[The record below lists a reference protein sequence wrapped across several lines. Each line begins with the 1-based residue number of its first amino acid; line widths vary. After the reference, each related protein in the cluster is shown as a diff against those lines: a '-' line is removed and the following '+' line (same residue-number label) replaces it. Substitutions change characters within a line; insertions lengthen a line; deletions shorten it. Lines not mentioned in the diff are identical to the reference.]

1 MAIFNF
7 SRAWRRCERTVA
19 GSSPRRS
26 PISSVSHNKLALRDF
41 LTWAMNNG
49 HMPKLSPPPIQRRQG
64 DSSMTQHKRLTL
76 LRKIPTPV
84 PEPFAGLLLAA
95 ASQRQNMST
104 ATNPSSRY
112 LFPGR
117 RAGQPIN
124 PYTLYPAMRELG
136 IPTQTARTSAIRQLV
151 LQAPAPVI
159 AHALGYH
166 PTTAHKHAA
175 DAGGTWIRYAPGNHE
190 RSQPRSRAENTDD
203 LSAGL
208 PPAPH
213 PCLMHHRT
221 RVMHSAA
228 IRSSSLER
236 SKLAHNTRDAP
247 TDKGAR
253 SQINGSSLAAASIS
267 TRSPGPMPC
276 ICATPTATAPYRA

>member
-26 PISSVSHNKLALRDF
+26 PSSSVSHNKLALRDF

-104 ATNPSSRY
+104 ATTPSLRY

-136 IPTQTARTSAIRQLV
+136 IPTQTARTSPL
-151 LQAPAPVI
+151 P
-159 AHALGYH
+159 
-166 PTTAHKHAA
+166 
-175 DAGGTWIRYAPGNHE
+175 DASQDPSDAF
-190 RSQPRSRAENTDD
+190 RSDPLIQPRAVQVGAQHQRRTDRQGREEPDQRFLTGRRVDQHPVTGTDAVHLRDPDRDRAVP
-203 LSAGL
+203 GVG
-208 PPAPH
+208 APID
-213 PCLMHHRT
+213 R
-221 RVMHSAA
+221 RRGV
-228 IRSSSLER
+228 
-236 SKLAHNTRDAP
+236 
-247 TDKGAR
+247 
-253 SQINGSSLAAASIS
+253 
-267 TRSPGPMPC
+267 
-276 ICATPTATAPYRA
+276 